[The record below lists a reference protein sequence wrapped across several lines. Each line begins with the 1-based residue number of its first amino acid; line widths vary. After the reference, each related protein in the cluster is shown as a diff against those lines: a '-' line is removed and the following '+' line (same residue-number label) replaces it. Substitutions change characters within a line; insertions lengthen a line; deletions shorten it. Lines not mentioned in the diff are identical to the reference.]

1 MNSEKSTEEVAYRNQ
16 AAQRVLSVLSFLID
30 EEGSTSVSRL
40 EAELSLSR
48 IIISRALDTLESAGF
63 VISSGDKKTVSLGYR
78 VLGLS
83 NGKVDDF
90 DIRALCHPYLIALH
104 ELTGESVFLSI
115 IAGDNRV
122 PVEVIEAKGPRVA
135 HSQRGLSVPLHV
147 GKTSR
152 TLLAFLDDQD
162 IEDFLRA
169 AAPIDQYVDFSTA
182 SKYETVDDVWKDIQ
196 TVRRDGSIMWH
207 GAEQFGALYL
217 AFPLLDRANRPHAA
231 ITIGGPR
238 ERFSQARAEEL
249 LPQIRTILRPLQER
263 ARLIPASPI
272 FVTREHS

>member
-16 AAQRVLSVLSFLID
+16 AAQRVLSVLNFLID

-40 EAELSLSR
+40 EAELALSR
-48 IIISRALDTLESAGF
+48 TIISRALETLESAGF
-63 VISSGDKKTVSLGYR
+63 VIFSSDKKAVSLGYR

-90 DIRALCHPYLIALH
+90 DIRELCHPYLIALH

-152 TLLAFLDDQD
+152 TLLAFLDNKD
-162 IEDFLRA
+162 IEEFLRA
-169 AAPIDQYVDFSTA
+169 AAPIDQYVDFSIA
-182 SKYETVDDVWKDIQ
+182 SKYETLADVWKDIE

-207 GAEQFGALYL
+207 GAEQFGALYV

-238 ERFSQARAEEL
+238 ERFSTERAEQL
-249 LPQIRTILRPLQER
+249 LPQIRTILRPLQDR